1 MNTKHYHYP
10 DPCCLCA
17 EPQGSIARYL
27 CDKCSTALEAD
38 SLPLTRASAASAA
51 ADAAAEDARTYKAM
65 AEAIVEGCT
74 PTAQGFG
81 GAA

>member
-1 MNTKHYHYP
+1 MTSAFFFAAP
-10 DPCCLCA
+10 AAPCVLCA
-17 EPQGSIARYL
+17 SPVGTTAKHL
-27 CDKCSTALEAD
+27 CDPHA
-38 SLPLTRASAASAA
+38 RAMAAESHAGLLA

>member
-1 MNTKHYHYP
+1 MPNHDYTP
-10 DPCCLCA
+10 DCRVCA
-17 EPQGSIARYL
+17 AGGRCDAMRQLDIATEL
-27 CDKCSTALEAD
+27 NNALAQDAANE
-38 SLPLTRASAASAA
+38 LRAGLLA

-65 AEAIVEGCT
+65 AEAIVEGCA

>member
-1 MNTKHYHYP
+1 MIGCHSTP
-10 DPCCLCA
+10 VCLLCGARPGIIAANLCQRCA
-17 EPQGSIARYL
+17 RA
-27 CDKCSTALEAD
+27 TAAESHAGL
-38 SLPLTRASAASAA
+38 LA